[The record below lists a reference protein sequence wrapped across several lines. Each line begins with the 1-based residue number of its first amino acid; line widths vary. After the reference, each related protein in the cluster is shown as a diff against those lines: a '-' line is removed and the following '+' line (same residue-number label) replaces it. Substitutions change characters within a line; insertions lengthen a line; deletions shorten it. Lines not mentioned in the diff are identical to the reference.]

1 MKMYHVD
8 AFTKNLF
15 TGNPA
20 AVCFADHFPDE
31 SLMQQVAM
39 ENRLSETA
47 FAVQKQPAEYELRW
61 FTPGGEINLCGHAT
75 LATAFLIFTFRQP
88 AADLVSFSTKSG
100 QLKVRQVN
108 GHLQMDFPSYRLNEV
123 AVTPEMTAAFGVRP
137 VAAYQD
143 RDLLCVLPTAGDV
156 RKCRPRTADLL
167 NLPGLLQSITAAS
180 DDKRY
185 DCVSRSF
192 APKLAVAEDPVC
204 GSAHCQIVPYWA
216 DKLRKKQVTA
226 FQASDRTGVLYCED
240 RGSRVTIAGDAVLYS
255 RGELLL
261 PD

>member
-8 AFTKNLF
+8 AFTKHLF

-20 AVCFADHFPDE
+20 AVCFADHFPDD
-31 SLMQQVAM
+31 SLMQQVAV

-47 FAVQKQPAEYELRW
+47 FAVQKTPTEYDLRW

-75 LATAFLIFTFRQP
+75 LATAFLIFAFRQP
-88 AADLVSFSTKSG
+88 TGERINFNTKSG
-100 QLKVRQVN
+100 QLNVSRVN
-108 GHLQMDFPSYRLNEV
+108 GHLQMDFPSYQLNEV
-123 AVTPEMTAAFGVRP
+123 AVTPDMTAAFGVRP

-143 RDLLCVLPTAGDV
+143 RDLLCILPTTKDV
-156 RKCRPRTADLL
+156 QQCQPQTEALMKLS
-167 NLPGLLQSITAAS
+167 GLLQSITAAS
-180 DDKRY
+180 DDPRY

-192 APKLAVAEDPVC
+192 APKMAVAEDPVC

-216 DKLRKKQVTA
+216 RQLGKKEVTA
-226 FQASDRTGVLYCED
+226 FQASSRTGVLYCQD

-255 RGELLL
+255 QGEVFL